1 MSDSEEDYMSM
12 IIPDAPASTPAPTSL
27 QRRKEQQRQ
36 SELRARQKSKAER
49 AAEDDARR
57 DAALQTSILDAP
69 AHQTS
74 KGLAMMARMGFR
86 PGGALGAPGGEG
98 AAREPIAIAVKE
110 DRGGIGMESE
120 KRRRAR
126 EAEEA
131 AAGEEAER
139 RKRVRSKAER
149 AAEDEAR
156 RDAALQTSILDA
168 PAHQTSKGLAMMAR
182 MGFRPGGALGAPGGE
197 GAAREPIAIAVK
209 EDRGGIGMESEKRR
223 RAREAEEA
231 AAGEE
236 AERRKRV
243 RVEEPGEYRDRI
255 AREREAERVER
266 MVASAQ
272 RILEGMAEEAE
283 AEVTQEEGGRRRIK
297 ARPLKAVNVLW
308 RGLARQREERE
319 RDRRMRHDLE
329 QSLSRLPTYEDED
342 EDEDDKRALGKGK
355 TTVYEVADDLDE
367 EDPELDEFKI
377 LEPPERLKRL
387 VAYMRDEFNYCF
399 WCKFK
404 YPDETMDGCPGL
416 TEEDHD

>member
-27 QRRKEQQRQ
+27 QRRKQQQRQ

-49 AAEDDARR
+49 AAEDD
-57 DAALQTSILDAP
+57 
-69 AHQTS
+69 
-74 KGLAMMARMGFR
+74 
-86 PGGALGAPGGEG
+86 
-98 AAREPIAIAVKE
+98 
-110 DRGGIGMESE
+110 
-120 KRRRAR
+120 
-126 EAEEA
+126 
-131 AAGEEAER
+131 
-139 RKRVRSKAER
+139 
-149 AAEDEAR
+149 AR

-367 EDPELDEFKI
+367 EDPELDEFRI